1 MQITKVELIPPTL
14 YQESLC
20 NAFADAVY
28 FSNKSTYDKRKQTNE
43 LKVKADI
50 YIGKM
55 AEFAV
60 YNFLVEKDRV
70 VTQPD
75 IMIYSVKRKSFD
87 ADLFVDEKT
96 PIHVKSC
103 MSVRDRENS
112 WVFQPTDKLVCLPS
126 ADDIIALVVIS
137 DLKDFSAYLVKAI
150 DVMGLYG
157 PPRIEGLDKK
167 VLYEEI
173 LNKEL

>member
-1 MQITKVELIPPTL
+1 MQINRVELIPPTL

-20 NAFADAVY
+20 NTFADSVY

-55 AEFAV
+55 AEYAV
-60 YNFLVEKDRV
+60 YNFLVERDRT

-75 IMIYSVKRKSFD
+75 IMIYSVKKKSFD

-103 MSVRDRENS
+103 MSIRDVENS

-137 DLKDFSAYLVKAI
+137 DLKEFSAYLIKAI
-150 DVMGLYG
+150 EVMGLYK

-167 VLYEEI
+167 VLYESTLIEI
-173 LNKEL
+173 K